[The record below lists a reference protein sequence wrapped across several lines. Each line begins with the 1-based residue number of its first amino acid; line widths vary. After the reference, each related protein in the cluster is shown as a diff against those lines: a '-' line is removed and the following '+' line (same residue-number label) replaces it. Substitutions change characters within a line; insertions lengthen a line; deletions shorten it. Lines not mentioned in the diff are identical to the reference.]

1 MKNKQNLILLSILAL
16 GLFFQSCTIAKI
28 SGKGAVPVLLN
39 QPSDRME
46 LIEHIIISKNINFD
60 YTSSFDV
67 SQILSKVIEEKKPDA
82 VINTTV
88 TIRSSLDNSCINFF
102 TLGLAQSRKIV
113 VEADLMREKKVK

>member
-1 MKNKQNLILLSILAL
+1 MKNKQNLLLLSALAL

-46 LIEHIIISKNINFD
+46 LIEHIVVSKNINFD

-67 SQILSKVIEEKKPDA
+67 SQILAKVIAEKKPDA

-88 TIRSSLDNSCINFF
+88 TIKNSLDNSCINIF
-102 TLGLAQSRKIV
+102 TLGLAQSRKFV
-113 VEADLMREKKVK
+113 VEADLMREKKAK